1 MKRSVVLCTAAALT
15 LLASGCSKNNGG
27 ENSIHGKI
35 GGNIIVLTNRT
46 DIVDTKLQEY
56 KEAFEEKY
64 PGTSVEFEA
73 ITDYEGT
80 VRTRM
85 GTQEYGDVLCR
96 PNIQSI
102 DFEKYFEPLGK
113 LEDFDKVMNFTRT
126 SNAISYKDVVYTYP
140 MVATVSCSPGSIL
153 ITARSV

>member
-1 MKRSVVLCTAAALT
+1 MKRSVVLCAVAALA
-15 LLASGCSKNNGG
+15 LVASGCSKNNGG

-113 LEDFDKVMNFTRT
+113 LEDFDKVMSFTRT
-126 SNAISYKDVVYTYP
+126 SNAIS
-140 MVATVSCSPGSIL
+140 
-153 ITARSV
+153 

>member
-1 MKRSVVLCTAAALT
+1 MKRSVVLCAVAALA
-15 LLASGCSKNNGG
+15 LVASGCSKNNGG

-102 DFEKYFEPLGK
+102 DFE
-113 LEDFDKVMNFTRT
+113 N
-126 SNAISYKDVVYTYP
+126 
-140 MVATVSCSPGSIL
+140 IL
-153 ITARSV
+153 SRSASLKTLTK